1 MNSGVTKLV
10 SNLSD
15 VSVWETRYRENS
27 KSIVSDACFN
37 FEIGVEC
44 FFLLALVLP
53 DSGALAASAT
63 TATTTSPIGLL
74 FLSTRNNLD
83 Q

>member
-1 MNSGVTKLV
+1 MIERIEPA

-15 VSVWETRYRENS
+15 VCVWETRYRENS
-27 KSIVSDACFN
+27 KSIVSDSCLN

-44 FFLLALVLP
+44 FFLVALVLS

-63 TATTTSPIGLL
+63 TATTTSPIGLH
-74 FLSTRNNLD
+74 FLPKRSKLD
-83 Q
+83 